1 METLVKITYNNIEQ
15 FTIDINRNFAVLQNS
30 PLYKGIPGRTM
41 IGDIGPIG
49 LRGSQ
54 FLFISF
60 LKFNEQFPTQ
70 ITIASQINLNFINS
84 KLSDFVDKQKLLLA
98 LEVNELVKN
107 DIIVLTNSMMI
118 SYNDLSNL
126 FIDTKIA
133 FNNQINLLSSIENK
147 VQELVTAQLAQ
158 NPIINTTNTFTT
170 YSSYLT
176 NLPLNSNLP
185 IINTPTSIYEP
196 YLNGTINGNLLND
209 HKYWGFT
216 EVEFPETINGTIV
229 FGSIRQYFNLL
240 EGTIDPNTN
249 YLTSNYAP
257 GTNNIPTAVFLQDT
271 ANNCILFG
279 LKNNPNLK
287 AFGSIYKDADS
298 NVVIKSDSGNLIDDF
313 SELLINKV
321 RLKYSK
327 SVEFGD
333 ELLIDGNLLIGGNIS
348 HQYIRTNQFTTAN
361 TIEIGS
367 TIIGSIQRNISYN
380 IQLPKFISNVL
391 ITDASGNISKSY
403 SLETI
408 HIPTINLDLSIS
420 DGFPSG
426 VTTNKLLTSNY
437 LNFIYNKFNSLS
449 DKINLTET
457 NFTNYY
463 SKDDFTNGLVNDI
476 INSGC
481 LITYGDVNI
490 CYSGT
495 NALISAIGGES
506 MVSIGYNNQS
516 TLNLNC
522 KTYFN
527 YIKNKILYTDNTG
540 LVVSTYDF
548 NDFSISDI
556 SLNNSISI
564 GSQLPIDQKIF
575 SASNNENIVSIGKDD
590 NSEALV
596 YGHLLPKLNT
606 TKAVLV
612 IDDLGRVATGVDEYS
627 ICEDA
632 ILDSSVPFSSTDTYV
647 NIVPENYANSEK
659 KILNGLQ
666 FNWIIKTINSIK
678 FRLKNTYS
686 KTESDNLFTTS
697 STLIAQIHCGGSGGD
712 WSHDLTKSS
721 SYVKNIIIDK
731 FGEGII
737 GIKLYSSSLVI
748 PENLIAIPSSGYYY
762 NIVFE
767 QNSTNFYK
775 THIEIR
781 NDNYIRVNIKTANT
795 DEWVSAYCI
804 INIFKI
810 LI

>member
-41 IGDIGPIG
+41 IGGIGPIG